1 MGSEEK
7 WDAYVR
13 LAQDYVR
20 TGNLAEDEINYK
32 LDIGSNTAAARKAV
46 LNGDDGWAALLRS
59 ALISEHPI
67 PWRGYVLPNFNQ
79 WCIDHPA
86 EAQRALQEIW
96 TEDELSTDQRIRAF
110 SSRFPPEV
118 VSGAGTRVT
127 VASALL
133 MGLNVERYPPF
144 RTRKFEDAYRFIGY
158 RQPQNKTDESALYR
172 HALDFLDRLIQEAEA
187 RGLDWPYRHRLA
199 AQSVVWQISRRVEK
213 LLESQKIKRLEE
225 PPIIEQKTI
234 AGQQPSLPTLAHT
247 LLFPQPFLE
256 EIDTLL
262 KDKRQV
268 IFQGPPGTGKTF
280 VAQKLAICLA
290 GSKDRVTLVQF
301 HPSYA
306 YEDFVRGFRPTLK
319 DGKAGYE
326 LQDGPLLRA
335 AEKARNDEDHK
346 HFLII
351 DEINRGNLAKVFGE
365 LYFLLEYRDEKIS
378 LQYQRKKGETFSLP
392 DNLYIIGTMN
402 TADRSIALVDLALR
416 RRFYFIEFHPDEEPV
431 KDVLRKWLER
441 QMKEGKASEDIDW
454 VADVVEEANKL
465 LEKDKHA
472 AIGPSYFMKEN
483 LNEEFVRRIWKHSV
497 LPYIE
502 ERLFGDDDRLSE
514 FDLDKLIKKADH
526 TREQKQDAEQTE
538 NSAEGEGTTEK

>member
-213 LLESQKIKRLEE
+213 LLESQKSKRLEE